1 LDNDWTFGCNS
12 LNSSKKELSP
22 GKLGMGIALQLPLL
36 RLGAQGSHH
45 QQTTN
50 PRRSITHV

>member
-36 RLGAQGSHH
+36 RLGARGSHH